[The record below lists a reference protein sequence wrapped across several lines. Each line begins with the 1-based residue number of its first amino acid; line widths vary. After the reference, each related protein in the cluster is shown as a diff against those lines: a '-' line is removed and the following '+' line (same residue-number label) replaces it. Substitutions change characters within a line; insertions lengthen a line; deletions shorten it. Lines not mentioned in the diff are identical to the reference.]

1 MKKKIAY
8 LLCAVMLFT
17 LIGGLVPATTV
28 HASVRCSNGVSVN
41 GWLHVDGSKLKNSKN
56 ETISLHGMS
65 THGLMWFQ
73 NLYGQEGADAVAN
86 SGANL
91 FRVAMYTDEY
101 AGYCNSAQDAMN
113 AKTQLYKTVDAAIAD
128 DMYVIIDWHV
138 LNGTGGAFHNDQA
151 IDFFDEVSKHY
162 ANTPNVLYEICNEPN
177 NGAGNNS
184 WSGKIKPYAAS
195 VIPVIRKNSPKSI
208 VIVGTPTWSQE
219 VDTATEDPLNYD
231 NIMYSL
237 HFYSGTHYD
246 WLRDKARTAIK
257 RNKAIFVTE
266 FGTCDSSG
274 NGGLNLSE
282 AKTWLDFLDDNDI
295 SWANW
300 SLANKNE
307 TASALKESANISDGI
322 QDYELTDSGKFIF
335 ARLATYKNSQSGG
348 TTTPVTEQDTPH
360 EHTVV
365 KDAAVAPTCDTA
377 GKTEGSHCSTCGAVI
392 TAQTEIKATG
402 HNWNEGTVTS
412 QPTEWNE
419 GTKTYTCLKCNKTK
433 TESVPKTGHVEHVE
447 KGQAATCTQD
457 GYTDYIRCEFCWTIL
472 QERTVIK
479 ALGHDYDNGVITRQ
493 ATENQEGIKTY
504 TCTRCGQT
512 KTESIPKLTHTHS
525 IVTDKA
531 IAATCTTDGKTE
543 GSHCSTCG
551 AIIKAQE
558 TVKATGHTAKA
569 AADTAATCTKAGKT
583 GEVRCATCN
592 TVLVASKE
600 IKALGHDYDN
610 GVITKQP
617 TENSTGIKTYTCKR
631 CGDIK
636 TETIVALPHV
646 HTVVTDCAVAAT
658 CTTDGKTEGSHCS
671 SCGEII
677 KAQAT
682 EKALGH
688 SFDNGTITKKATAY
702 EEGVKTYTCSRCGT
716 TKTESIAKVQEY
728 DAQVYRNNN
737 PDLSRAFGDDWDRY
751 YRHFVN
757 YGKAEG
763 RNAYYQVTNYWN
775 GVDYSLVFNAEDYA
789 AMNPDIANAY
799 GKDVKKL
806 LWHFVNYGMKEGRR
820 ANITFDVNYYKSHSA
835 DLVKLY
841 GNATQRYYAHFMYY
855 GVDENRQGSA
865 EFSAQAY
872 RNNYQ
877 DMNKAYGN
885 NWRGYYTHFSKYGYK
900 EGRIADRQVTNYW
913 NGTDYS
919 AVFDSEYYA
928 IANPDLKRAFG
939 DSTEKLLKHF
949 VNYGMAEGRVASAEF
964 DPAVYRSRY
973 KDLDKAFGN
982 NWVKYYR
989 HYLFTG
995 IAEGRTGK

>member
-525 IVTDKA
+525 IVTDRA
-531 IAATCTTDGKTE
+531 I
-543 GSHCSTCG
+543 
-551 AIIKAQE
+551 
-558 TVKATGHTAKA
+558 
-569 AADTAATCTKAGKT
+569 
-583 GEVRCATCN
+583 
-592 TVLVASKE
+592 
-600 IKALGHDYDN
+600 
-610 GVITKQP
+610 
-617 TENSTGIKTYTCKR
+617 
-631 CGDIK
+631 
-636 TETIVALPHV
+636 
-646 HTVVTDCAVAAT
+646 AAT

-820 ANITFDVNYYKSHSA
+820 ANITFDVKYYKSHSA

>member
-525 IVTDKA
+525 IVTDRA
-531 IAATCTTDGKTE
+531 I
-543 GSHCSTCG
+543 
-551 AIIKAQE
+551 
-558 TVKATGHTAKA
+558 
-569 AADTAATCTKAGKT
+569 
-583 GEVRCATCN
+583 
-592 TVLVASKE
+592 
-600 IKALGHDYDN
+600 
-610 GVITKQP
+610 
-617 TENSTGIKTYTCKR
+617 
-631 CGDIK
+631 
-636 TETIVALPHV
+636 
-646 HTVVTDCAVAAT
+646 AAT

-702 EEGVKTYTCSRCGT
+702 EEGVKTYTCSRCGS

-820 ANITFDVNYYKSHSA
+820 ANITFDVKYYKSHSA